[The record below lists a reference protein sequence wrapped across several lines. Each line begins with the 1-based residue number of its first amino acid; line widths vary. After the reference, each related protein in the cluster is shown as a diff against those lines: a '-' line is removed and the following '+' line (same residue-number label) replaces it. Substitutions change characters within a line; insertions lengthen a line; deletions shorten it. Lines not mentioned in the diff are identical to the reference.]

1 MADTK
6 VASYGM
12 RRTLGHLVQ
21 HQLALWMH
29 CRKCRLAAK
38 LDVRQ
43 LVETRGA
50 KVDLKDVLVSYIC
63 ENCGAIGPYIDVEV
77 PPRPKR
83 KAPLGSSP

>member
-1 MADTK
+1 
-6 VASYGM
+6 M

-21 HQLALWMH
+21 RRLTLWMH

-43 LVETRGA
+43 LAAAHGA
-50 KVDLKDVLVSYIC
+50 KIELKEMLASYIC
-63 ENCGAIGPYIDVEV
+63 ENCGARWPDIEAEV

-83 KAPLGSSP
+83 KPPLG